1 MISLNYRSFICG
13 INGLKLL
20 NKEKKFLK
28 KYRPWGIILFSRNIK
43 TIKQTQKL
51 TKSIRTLFKNNN
63 YPILI
68 DEEGGRVS
76 RLKNFIDS
84 SIFTA
89 KYFGDMFIK
98 NPKKYK
104 IYFNIYVKQISYLLK
119 LLGININTIP
129 VLDLRRNSAH
139 NIIADRSYSN
149 NEKVVSKIGDICIS
163 TFHKNKI
170 ATVIKHIPGHGLAKV
185 DSHKKIPII
194 NNNLKYLIKNDF
206 QTFVNKKSIFAMT
219 GHLLF
224 KKLDK
229 NNTVTHSRKIIKLIR
244 KKIKFNNII
253 ITDDISMKA
262 LKYSIEE
269 NTRKSFDAGCNL
281 ALHCNGKFKEMII
294 VAKNSPKIDKFISKK
309 TSQFINIIS

>member
-28 KYRPWGIILFSRNIK
+28 KYCPWGIILFSRNIK

-51 TKSIRTLFKNNN
+51 TMSIRTLFKNNN

-104 IYFNIYVKQISYLLK
+104 IYFNVYVKQISYLLK

-139 NIIADRSYSN
+139 NIIGDRSYSN

-170 ATVIKHIPGHGLAKV
+170 ATIIKHIPGHGLVKV

-194 NNNLKYLIKNDF
+194 NNNLKYLVKNDF

-244 KKIKFNNII
+244 KKIKFKNII
-253 ITDDISMKA
+253 ITDDLSMKA
-262 LKYSIEE
+262 LKYSIEK

>member
-1 MISLNYRSFICG
+1 M
-13 INGLKLL
+13 
-20 NKEKKFLK
+20 
-28 KYRPWGIILFSRNIK
+28 
-43 TIKQTQKL
+43 
-51 TKSIRTLFKNNN
+51 
-63 YPILI
+63 
-68 DEEGGRVS
+68 
-76 RLKNFIDS
+76 
-84 SIFTA
+84 
-89 KYFGDMFIK
+89 
-98 NPKKYK
+98 
-104 IYFNIYVKQISYLLK
+104 
-119 LLGININTIP
+119 LGININTIP
-129 VLDLRRNSAH
+129 VLDLRRNIEP

-149 NEKVVSKIGDICIS
+149 NGKVVSIIGNICIN

-170 ATVIKHIPGHGLAKV
+170 ATIIKHIPGHGLAKV
-185 DSHKKIPII
+185 DSHKKVPII

-229 NNTVTHSRKIIKLIR
+229 NNTVTHSRKIIKIIR
-244 KKIKFNNII
+244 KKIRFKNII
-253 ITDDISMKA
+253 ITDDLSMKA